1 MKATILLHKC
11 HNKSATKCSGLCNG
25 KLFLK
30 LFETDPAY
38 RMYRMYTYDRS
49 STHHEEYVEDHKRK
63 LGALRP
69 AAQASLPPGSSPH
82 VPPSVAGQSLPSIR
96 LQQQGLLPAGIIC
109 VF

>member
-1 MKATILLHKC
+1 MVLVTSCSTLKISKRYEATNI
-11 HNKSATKCSGLCNG
+11 APPTGP
-25 KLFLK
+25 

-38 RMYRMYTYDRS
+38 RMYRMYTYDSS
-49 STHHEEYVEDHKRK
+49 STHHEEYVEDYKRK

-96 LQQQGLLPAGIIC
+96 LQQQGLLPAGIIP